1 MGLEV
6 AALVMGGIF
15 VASEVGKSDEEIKA
29 ANAEENAL
37 DLQAKQ
43 TALQTQQKT
52 LSNYDVLQKVLD
64 AQIAHQTTTGTAFS
78 SPSFNAIQRATLN
91 IGSKKQSN
99 IDIEGDLEQANIDI
113 EKKNVRSKLYA
124 QLFGNAAETAMT
136 AFTVGSKMPMMSET

>member
-6 AALVMGGIF
+6 AALVMGGIY
-15 VASEVGKSDEEIKA
+15 VASEVGKSDAEIKA
-29 ANAEENAL
+29 ANAEEHAL

-43 TALQTQQKT
+43 NALQQQQKT

-78 SPSFNAIQRATLN
+78 SPSFNAIQRATYN
-91 IGSKKQSN
+91 VGAKKQKN
-99 IDIEGDLEQANIDI
+99 IDLEGELEQENIEI

-136 AFTVGSKMPMMSET
+136 AFSIGSKMPTMQEE

>member
-15 VASEVGKSDEEIKA
+15 VASEVGKSDEEVKA
-29 ANAEENAL
+29 ANAEEKAL

-43 TALQTQQKT
+43 TAIQTQQKT

-64 AQIAHQTTTGTAFS
+64 AQIAHETITGTAFS
-78 SPSFNAIQRATLN
+78 SPSFNAIQRATYNVGAKREANTEL
-91 IGSKKQSN
+91 
-99 IDIEGDLEQANIDI
+99 EGDLEQENIEI

-136 AFTVGSKMPMMSET
+136 AFSVGSKMPTLGE

>member
-15 VASEVGKSDEEIKA
+15 VASEVGKSDEEVKA
-29 ANAEENAL
+29 ANAEEKAL

-43 TALQTQQKT
+43 TAIQTQQKT

-64 AQIAHQTTTGTAFS
+64 AQIAHETITGTAFS
-78 SPSFNAIQRATLN
+78 SPSFNAIQRATYNVGAKREANSEL
-91 IGSKKQSN
+91 
-99 IDIEGDLEQANIDI
+99 EGDLEQENIEI

-136 AFTVGSKMPMMSET
+136 AFSVGSKMPTLGE

>member
-15 VASEVGKSDEEIKA
+15 VASEVGKSDQEIKA
-29 ANAEENAL
+29 AKAEENAL

-78 SPSFNAIQRATLN
+78 SPSFNAIQRNTLN
-91 IGSKKQSN
+91 IGAKKERN
-99 IDIEGDLEQANIDI
+99 TEIEGDLEEANIDI

-136 AFTVGSKMPMMSET
+136 AFTVASKMPSMQE